1 MEAYMKISVIVPYH
15 NAEKWIRRCC
25 ESLHNNKGE
34 FEFIMVDDHSTDD
47 SAKIVKEY
55 ADIDDRFFMYENI
68 HAKGVSGARN
78 TGLDLATGDWIC
90 FLDADDEYAPGTI
103 NAINAS
109 VRMYPEADLIQ
120 LNHARITANGIQ
132 MPRMF
137 NPRGKYP
144 LNNLPKLWMSSC
156 NKLFRANLIEDI
168 RFKEGLDHGE
178 DEIFVLECLK
188 RKRCIYNSEHIALLY
203 HKDNPNSLSSKTT
216 VQDLLGEQRALCEFA
231 GKHKDDPELLR
242 AVRQRQSELWNNA
255 CYKRV
260 FGGT

>member
-1 MEAYMKISVIVPYH
+1 MKISVIVPYYD
-15 NAEKWIRRCC
+15 AEKWIRRCC

-34 FEFIMVDDHSTDD
+34 FELIMVDDHSTDD

-78 TGLDLATGDWIC
+78 TGLDHATGNWIC
-90 FLDADDEYAPGTI
+90 FLDADDEYAAGAI

-120 LNHARITANGIQ
+120 LNHARITANGTQ

-156 NKLFRANLIEDI
+156 NKLFCANLIEDI

-188 RKRCIYNSEHIALLY
+188 RTRCIYNSEHIALHY
-203 HKDNPNSLSSKTT
+203 HKDNPNSLSTT
-216 VQDLLGEQRALCEFA
+216 TSFDDLLGEQRALLDFLDKYRDDGEITFA
-231 GKHKDDPELLR
+231 I
-242 AVRQRQSELWNNA
+242 RQRMTELWNNA
-255 CYKRV
+255 VYKRT
-260 FGGT
+260 FGG